1 MITKLVKVNRKI
13 SKRKSREVKILFKS
27 NTQRKNYYK
36 NIKKK
41 QKSNKAEKWKSKNKK
56 RKK

>member
-41 QKSNKAEKWKSKNKK
+41 QKSNKAEKWKSINKKNKK
-56 RKK
+56 